1 MIENIRLSFKGILSH
16 KIRSFLTML
25 GIIIGIAAI
34 IAIVSTIKGT
44 NEQIKNNLIGA
55 GNNTVKIQLSN
66 GDTVCD
72 FSYETPPS
80 NVAMFTSDT
89 KKRINELKE
98 VESSTFY
105 RTRNNPDNLFYLN
118 NKMDSST
125 IYGVDK
131 DYFDTVG
138 YEIVEGKGFAERNFT
153 KFDKV
158 AVVDKTL
165 AEGLFQGES
174 PVGKVIDISGE
185 PFTVIGVAVKNSNFE
200 PVINSVEDYYTYNQ
214 TSSGLIFIPT
224 NDWGIV
230 FRYDEPENCIVKAVD
245 TDSMTNAGKK
255 SADILN
261 ENVSAVKGGSEET
274 SASVEYK
281 SDSLLE
287 QAKSLQDLSSST
299 NKMLIWIASISLL
312 VGGIGVMNIML
323 VSVTERTREIG
334 LKKALGARKKRILAQ
349 FLTEAAVLTSIGG
362 IIGVLT
368 GIGLSQVI
376 AKVAEVPVAISSA
389 SIVVSVVFSMVV
401 GIVFGLIPSI
411 KAAKLNPIDALRY
424 EIISYNKAVSECKF
438 CTAFVVCFT
447 NFSCDIL
454 DRTKKHP
461 QKTVGAK
468 K

>member
-72 FSYETPPS
+72 FSYEAPPS

-200 PVINSVEDYYTYNQ
+200 PVISSVEDYYTYNQ
-214 TSSGLIFIPT
+214 TSSGLVFIPT

-230 FRYDEPENCIVKAVD
+230 FRYDEPENCIV
-245 TDSMTNAGKK
+245 
-255 SADILN
+255 
-261 ENVSAVKGGSEET
+261 
-274 SASVEYK
+274 
-281 SDSLLE
+281 
-287 QAKSLQDLSSST
+287 
-299 NKMLIWIASISLL
+299 
-312 VGGIGVMNIML
+312 
-323 VSVTERTREIG
+323 
-334 LKKALGARKKRILAQ
+334 
-349 FLTEAAVLTSIGG
+349 
-362 IIGVLT
+362 
-368 GIGLSQVI
+368 
-376 AKVAEVPVAISSA
+376 
-389 SIVVSVVFSMVV
+389 
-401 GIVFGLIPSI
+401 
-411 KAAKLNPIDALRY
+411 
-424 EIISYNKAVSECKF
+424 
-438 CTAFVVCFT
+438 
-447 NFSCDIL
+447 
-454 DRTKKHP
+454 
-461 QKTVGAK
+461 
-468 K
+468 